1 MTSSPVIVTERL
13 EFRLPTKAD
22 IVPMTTIV
30 AHPETGRYL
39 GRGSEFADHFTRFQ
53 RNCGSWFLHGYG
65 SFILRRRG
73 QAEVI
78 GNAGVFHSYRGLGPD
93 FDDSPE
99 AGWILAH
106 DQVGQGLGREAMD
119 AALAWFKCEHGA
131 QRIVCMTAPEN
142 AASIRLA
149 GKLGF
154 THMRDA
160 ALSDGEAVSL
170 FERLA

>member
-1 MTSSPVIVTERL
+1 V
-13 EFRLPTKAD
+13 
-22 IVPMTTIV
+22 
-30 AHPETGRYL
+30 
-39 GRGSEFADHFTRFQ
+39 
-53 RNCGSWFLHGYG
+53 
-65 SFILRRRG
+65 RRRG